1 MKNLLFKNPGLH
13 SRVQESREAAFALK
27 IRQSLQKSSEQ
38 LQGDVTARLKV
49 ARDQALD
56 RQKQSQEVL
65 IVAHRPAYLR
75 SDLEAEPSHPW
86 WKQGLV
92 WVLPALVL
100 TFAMAGANEWQQ
112 AQHIDELAEIDAL
125 ILADDLPLDA
135 HLDPGFATTLH
146 TSE

>member
-1 MKNLLFKNPGLH
+1 MKNLLFKNPSLH

-38 LQGDVTARLKV
+38 LQADVAARLKV
-49 ARDQALD
+49 AREQALD
-56 RQKQSQEVL
+56 EQKQSHEVL
-65 IVAHRPAYLR
+65 ILAYSRAYFR
-75 SDLEAEPSHPW
+75 SDMEAEPDHPW
-86 WKQGLV
+86 WKQSLV
-92 WVLPALVL
+92 WILPALVL
-100 TFAMAGANEWQQ
+100 TFALVGANEWQQ

-135 HLDPGFATTLH
+135 HLDPGFANTLQ